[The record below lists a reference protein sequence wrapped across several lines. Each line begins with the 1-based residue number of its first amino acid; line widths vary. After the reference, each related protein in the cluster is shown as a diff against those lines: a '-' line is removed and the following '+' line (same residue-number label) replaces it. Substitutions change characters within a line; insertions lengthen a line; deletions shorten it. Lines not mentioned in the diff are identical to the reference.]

1 MKKLL
6 KLFGVSAICMAML
19 MSLFACAEAPQEKKE
34 EKPAKVEEAA
44 APAKEEPKTIKAGFV
59 YVSPVGDAGYS
70 YAHDLGRQAVEALD
84 WAETSFVE
92 SVPEG
97 ADSER
102 VIRNMARKGFDVI
115 FTTSFGYMDP
125 TIKVGKEFPEAKFMH
140 CSGFKKSANVS
151 NYFGRIYQS
160 RYLTGLVAG
169 AMTKTNK
176 LGYVAAFPIPEV
188 IRGINAY
195 TLGVREANPNAEVRV
210 VWTKTWYD
218 PALEKDAAKSLLDA
232 GCDVI
237 AQHQDSPAPQE
248 AAQEAGVYSVGYN
261 SDMSSFAPKA
271 HLTSAIWNWGP
282 MYVKTVE
289 AVRDGSWKGDESLWW
304 SMQDGVVD
312 IAPMGPMVPEDVKS
326 SVNAKKAELQAGND
340 TIFAGPVKNQAGEV
354 VIAEGASATDGELLG
369 MDWFVEGVVGTVK

>member
-1 MKKLL
+1 MKKML
-6 KLFGVSAICMAML
+6 KLFGVSVACAAML
-19 MSLFACAEAPQEKKE
+19 MLFACGEAPQEKKAE
-34 EKPAKVEEAA
+34 EPAKTEEAA

-70 YAHDLGRQAVEALD
+70 YAHDLGRKAVDELD

-102 VIRNMARKGFDVI
+102 VIRNMARKGFDII

-125 TIKVGKEFPEAKFMH
+125 TIKVAKEFPDAKFMH
-140 CSGFKKSANVS
+140 CSGFKKSENVS
-151 NYFGRIYQS
+151 NYFGRIYQA

-169 AMTKTNK
+169 AMTKSNK

-195 TLGVREANPNAEVRV
+195 TLGVRKANPEAEVRV

-237 AQHQDSPAPQE
+237 AQHQDSPAAQE
-248 AAQEAGVYSVGYN
+248 AAQEAGAYSVGYN

-271 HLTSAIWNWGP
+271 HLTSAVWNWAP
-282 MYVKTVE
+282 MYIKMME
-289 AVRDGSWKGDESLWW
+289 EVRDGSWKGDESMWW
-304 SMQDGVVD
+304 SLQDGVVD
-312 IAPMGPMVPEDVKS
+312 IAPFGPMVPEDVKT
-326 SVNAKKAELQAGND
+326 SVEAERAKLAAGED
-340 TIFAGPVKNQAGEV
+340 TIFAGPIKNQAGEV
-354 VIAEGASATDGELLG
+354 VVPEGSASNDGELLG
-369 MDWFVEGVVGTVK
+369 MNWFVEGVVGTVK